1 MNDQA
6 PWLAGSSWTQTKSSA
21 FGYAASAALISS
33 TGSG

>member
-6 PWLAGSSWTQTKSSA
+6 PWLAGSSWTQRTSSRA
-21 FGYAASAALISS
+21 GYAASAGGSVL